1 MNALDA
7 VSPELVLV
15 SPQLGRPDAA
25 AEGLADSILAG
36 QALNE
41 RDLARLLASQ
51 MGLPFVDLE
60 RSSIDASAARL
71 LSEEDARMYSA
82 LPIALIEGRALLA
95 VARPTNEPAIR
106 RVAEKIGRDVDIAV
120 AARGDLLR
128 AIERANRHV
137 VEPPPGPVP
146 DPQPL
151 RAAVAEPSAPPELDS
166 GTEPDPELTPETP
179 LLEPAAELPPLL
191 ELAPELPPLLELAPE
206 LPPLPAPVTDPEP
219 ELTSEPAPERE
230 LAPAP
235 EPEPEPEPEP
245 TPVAVAAPRPVA
257 RPRRLRRR
265 LLIAAA
271 LVLAAP
277 MTALA
282 GNVTA
287 QVLDDGQQPYVLRPT
302 PKPRALPGAEEWA
315 WPAGEPSGELPLSP
329 RFRRRLEK
337 AARQARVDPNLLRA
351 AIRARRG
358 GGSPNLRRIARR
370 LRVKDPWLA
379 LLALEGRT
387 GYADRALALAR
398 YYRSSGKGLDP
409 RVRMTPAARVQLES
423 GLVDR
428 RLVVLVGYL
437 HSALGGVRVTS
448 VAEPRLDLAAPLATA
463 HAYGRAIAIDVD
475 GEDKH
480 GTKINRA
487 LRELLAL
494 PRELQPAR
502 IVSTLRIGRPAEL
515 HLVY

>member
-41 RDLARLLASQ
+41 RELARLLASQ

-60 RSSIDASAARL
+60 HSSLDHVAARL
-71 LSEEDARMYSA
+71 LTEDDARMYSA

-106 RVAEKIGRDVDIAV
+106 RVAEKIGRDADIAV
-120 AARGDLLR
+120 AARSDLLR
-128 AIERANRHV
+128 AIERANGHDV
-137 VEPPPGPVP
+137 
-146 DPQPL
+146 D
-151 RAAVAEPSAPPELDS
+151 
-166 GTEPDPELTPETP
+166 
-179 LLEPAAELPPLL
+179 
-191 ELAPELPPLLELAPE
+191 
-206 LPPLPAPVTDPEP
+206 PLPAPVPEP
-219 ELTSEPAPERE
+219 VPQPDLEPEPP
-230 LAPAP
+230 PAP
-235 EPEPEPEPEP
+235 EPA
-245 TPVAVAAPRPVA
+245 PVAAARKPAR

-277 MTALA
+277 MTAFA

-329 RFRRRLEK
+329 AFRRRLEQ
-337 AARQARVDPNLLRA
+337 AARRARVDPSLVRA

-370 LRVKDPWLA
+370 LRAKDPWLA

-398 YYRSSGKGLDP
+398 YYRSAGEGLDP
-409 RVRMTPAARVQLES
+409 RVRMTPAARAQLES

-428 RLVVLVGYL
+428 RLVALIGYL
-437 HSALGGVRVTS
+437 HSVLGGVRVTS

-475 GEDKH
+475 GEDRR
-480 GTKINRA
+480 GTRINRA
-487 LRELLAL
+487 VRELLAL